1 MLAARDAA
9 PGSSSGPS
17 DGSLLEVRCET
28 LCVLCLSGALGPAF
42 SVLHVEG
49 GSLTTGHEAGL
60 AGRAHGSGRSLDPK
74 LPWCCQA
81 CPGQGPACSSRV
93 LARQGRSGFARASGL
108 ALPYPPPPPTHTH
121 THPTPTTPTTHPPPP
136 PPPPLPPCVLWL
148 LLDSLAVQEMVEAAG
163 PGWVRRAKHIR
174 GCLEEGGACEVC
186 TVVSRSAG
194 QAGPVAKCCRAAR
207 ATSDDAACKPS
218 LPDARRLQPTS
229 PLLCPVRLSWQVV
242 RVLFVTPCAHLQC
255 VDCTFKSVQ
264 QAPACAKCGTP
275 YKMQAGVVQSCC
287 RDFVRPGLYIRA
299 AWCLVERCR
308 CLLWRAWGRGRRG
321 GGEGPR
327 IACRRLHT
335 LGHF

>member
-1 MLAARDAA
+1 MRLDWQA
-9 PGSSSGPS
+9 
-17 DGSLLEVRCET
+17 
-28 LCVLCLSGALGPAF
+28 VLTA
-42 SVLHVEG
+42 
-49 GSLTTGHEAGL
+49 L
-60 AGRAHGSGRSLDPK
+60 AGRWTPSCRGVARH
-74 LPWCCQA
+74 A
-81 CPGQGPACSSRV
+81 
-93 LARQGRSGFARASGL
+93 LARDLPAALGYWRGRAEVGLLVPPASH
-108 ALPYPPPPPTHTH
+108 YHTPPPPPTHTH